1 LGPVEYEYYYDDE
14 YSDEAAPT
22 APAAKGSNKAKDTN
36 YDIED
41 LVKAW
46 REYLKEKK
54 NGKIGIIKD

>member
-1 LGPVEYEYYYDDE
+1 VKE
-14 YSDEAAPT
+14 
-22 APAAKGSNKAKDTN
+22 KAKDSN

-54 NGKIGIIKD
+54 NGD